1 MDVIFYQVCVIE
13 VTILIIG
20 ILLCLKGVNVLKN
33 DKSDDPSLL
42 WGFLIF
48 FFGLSLIA
56 QTSSSDG
63 YTVRYIASIFD
74 PCLKNSI
81 SFECLDQ
88 ELKLTIKKN
97 NEHRSGE

>member
-1 MDVIFYQVCVIE
+1 MDITFYQVCIIE
-13 VTILIIG
+13 VTAFIIG
-20 ILLCLKGVNVLKN
+20 ILLILKGLMVLKSE
-33 DKSDDPSLL
+33 KAEKYL
-42 WGFLIF
+42 GFMLIV
-48 FFGLSLIA
+48 FGFCFST
-56 QTSSSDG
+56 QTLSSDG

-74 PCLKNSI
+74 PCLKNSF